1 MRGLRRREQLR
12 GVGGEGGE
20 RSNAVAGPVGGDGAV
35 ASVVCVLAI
44 KPDKGGLP
52 TACAKKEGLEPITRS
67 AQGGIFKKTRGSP
80 RKWGYYLREFVH
92 YINIVEKET
101 KSWLFVKIFPQRLEN
116 WSRSTFDGEVATDF

>member
-1 MRGLRRREQLR
+1 MTVGKSRLQNLGGRKREERASSATVATLGGRAVAGEAAARMRGLRRREQLR

-67 AQGGIFKKTRGSP
+67 AQGGIFKKT
-80 RKWGYYLREFVH
+80 
-92 YINIVEKET
+92 
-101 KSWLFVKIFPQRLEN
+101 KI
-116 WSRSTFDGEVATDF
+116 